1 LALALAAAGAAPV
14 AGGVVCAFIAVIP
27 ATNANVAMIG
37 NFITVILVKGKHNV
51 TVKKARFG

>member
-14 AGGVVCAFIAVIP
+14 AGGVVCALIADIP